1 MAARAEKGWGCW
13 GFDDRSIPLE
23 SRPGLH
29 AYLRR
34 ALELPE
40 GDVLRVP
47 DSTKL
52 AVAGTRLSEFD
63 LAMFRQ
69 TASEDRMTTADLD
82 RLTHSVGK
90 SYRDL
95 LRLRLGQLPPPPDLV
110 IYPET
115 DDEIRAILD
124 RCAERRIG
132 VVPFGGGT
140 TAVGGVEIAD
150 VARAHVVL
158 DLRRMDRVLSVDP
171 ISLLATVQA
180 GIRGPS
186 LEEGLKAHRLT
197 AGHFPQSFDFSPP
210 GGGVAPPPRGA

>member
-1 MAARAEKGWGCW
+1 MAAGAEKWWGW

-23 SRPGLH
+23 ARPGLH

-63 LAMFRQ
+63 LPMFCQ
-69 TASEDRMTTADLD
+69 TASEGRMTTADLD

-95 LRLRLGQLPPPPDLV
+95 LRLRLAPLLPPPH
-110 IYPET
+110 
-115 DDEIRAILD
+115 
-124 RCAERRIG
+124 RR
-132 VVPFGGGT
+132 
-140 TAVGGVEIAD
+140 
-150 VARAHVVL
+150 
-158 DLRRMDRVLSVDP
+158 
-171 ISLLATVQA
+171 
-180 GIRGPS
+180 
-186 LEEGLKAHRLT
+186 
-197 AGHFPQSFDFSPP
+197 
-210 GGGVAPPPRGA
+210 

>member
-1 MAARAEKGWGCW
+1 MAARAEKWWGW

-34 ALELPE
+34 VLELPE

-69 TASEDRMTTADLD
+69 TASEERVTTADLD

-115 DDEIRAILD
+115 DDEIRAILNAISATGVPD
-124 RCAERRIG
+124 RRLPR
-132 VVPFGGGT
+132 VP
-140 TAVGGVEIAD
+140 
-150 VARAHVVL
+150 
-158 DLRRMDRVLSVDP
+158 RVL
-171 ISLLATVQA
+171 
-180 GIRGPS
+180 R
-186 LEEGLKAHRLT
+186 
-197 AGHFPQSFDFSPP
+197 
-210 GGGVAPPPRGA
+210 

>member
-1 MAARAEKGWGCW
+1 MVARAEKWWGW

-34 ALELPE
+34 VLELPE

-47 DSTKL
+47 DSTKF

-69 TASEDRMTTADLD
+69 TASEARMTTADLD

-115 DDEIRAILD
+115 DEEVRAILEH
-124 RCAERRIG
+124 CAERRIG
-132 VVPFGGGT
+132 VVPFGGGLLSHHH
-140 TAVGGVEIAD
+140 GIG
-150 VARAHVVL
+150 L
-158 DLRRMDRVLSVDP
+158 DHAGYLRDAIGRDAYRLMRELKRTIDP
-171 ISLLATVQA
+171 D
-180 GIRGPS
+180 GIMNPGK
-186 LEEGLKAHRLT
+186 L
-197 AGHFPQSFDFSPP
+197 FPVS
-210 GGGVAPPPRGA
+210 G